1 MSAQEVQTCGPILAV
16 LAVIGGIDLRPR
28 LGGLVQHDEFG
39 VGTIASVKK
48 KQVKVLF
55 EDHRTPKLCPVAQLK
70 PVRFGAARWTIHGS
84 INGSTF
90 ALPLLWVLWCNG

>member
-1 MSAQEVQTCGPILAV
+1 MCCVTRPQLYIDLSLLPFVQFGLVSAQDVHICGPFLAV

-39 VGTIASVKK
+39 VGTIALVKK

-55 EDHRTPKLCPVAQLK
+55 EDHRTPKLCPVSQLK
-70 PVRFGAARWTIHGS
+70 PVRY
-84 INGSTF
+84 
-90 ALPLLWVLWCNG
+90 

>member
-1 MSAQEVQTCGPILAV
+1 M

-39 VGTIASVKK
+39 VGTIALVRK

-55 EDHRTPKLCPVAQLK
+55 EDHRTPKLCPVSQLK
-70 PVRFGAARWTIHGS
+70 PVRY
-84 INGSTF
+84 
-90 ALPLLWVLWCNG
+90 

>member
-1 MSAQEVQTCGPILAV
+1 MSAREVQICGPFLAV

-28 LGGLVQHDEFG
+28 LGGLVQHNEFG
-39 VGTIASVKK
+39 VGTIASVQK

-70 PVRFGAARWTIHGS
+70 PVRFGVAQ
-84 INGSTF
+84 
-90 ALPLLWVLWCNG
+90 